1 MKQKFVKTSNVLR
14 FDAALSALKRRGAS
28 EACIVVVDGEPGL
41 GKTTSL
47 SRFAAQQQ
55 AIYLRAKKEFRPAW
69 FLNELLRE
77 LRQDPPHS
85 FEKKFELALKTL
97 IQRQQAA
104 MHADKT
110 FALILDEADHVS
122 TNARIMETIRDL
134 SDMIEMPVIL
144 VGMGKIR
151 NNLVRYPQVASRI
164 SQYVKFETAT
174 LQDVRLFFDE
184 KCEVP
189 VADDLVEFVRK
200 VTGGYNREII
210 EAMAFVERF
219 GKRHPPSG
227 DQGLSLRDMAGQHI
241 VNDRVS
247 GQPIYVPEQL
257 SVAV

>member
-55 AIYLRAKKEFRPAW
+55 AIYLRAKKEFRPSW

-97 IQRQQAA
+97 VQRQQAA

-164 SQYVKFETAT
+164 SQYVKFEPAN
-174 LQDVRLFFDE
+174 LEDVRLFFDE

-219 GKRHPPSG
+219 GKRHPPAG
-227 DQGLSLRDMAGQHI
+227 PNGLSLRDMSGQHI

>member
-1 MKQKFVKTSNVLR
+1 
-14 FDAALSALKRRGAS
+14 
-28 EACIVVVDGEPGL
+28 VVVDGEPGL

>member
-14 FDAALSALKRRGAS
+14 FDGALTALKRRGAS

-69 FLNELLRE
+69 FLNELLKE

-104 MHADKT
+104 MHAGKT
-110 FALILDEADHVS
+110 FALIIDEADHVS

-134 SDMIEMPVIL
+134 SDMIEMPVVL
-144 VGMGKIR
+144 VGMGKLR
-151 NNLVRYPQVASRI
+151 NNLTRYPQIASRV
-164 SQYVKFETAT
+164 SQYVKFESAT
-174 LQDVRLFFDE
+174 FEDVRLFFNE
-184 KCEVP
+184 KCDVP
-189 VADDLVEFVRK
+189 VADDLVAFVHK
-200 VTGGYNREII
+200 VTLGMNREII
-210 EAMAFVERF
+210 EAMAFIERF
-219 GKRHPPSG
+219 GKRQPPSEG
-227 DQGLSLRDMAGQHI
+227 GLTLKDMAGQHI
-241 VNDRVS
+241 VNDRVT
-247 GQPIYVPEQL
+247 GQPISVPDSL
-257 SVAV
+257 AVVA